1 MTLFA
6 LLHGGMHRGS
16 CWDAV
21 SAELH
26 RGGHAAIAPDLPVED
41 DAAGAHEWAQGVV
54 DAIDTAVGAVDTDVV
69 VVGHSLSGLCLPSIA
84 TLRSIRHMVFVAGL
98 LPVPGRSFV
107 EHLATEPEAITF
119 PSPAPGGTAPMGLT
133 WESVRAGFYHDCPES
148 VAREA
153 FDHMRRQSFTPFVE
167 TCPVERWPQTP
178 ATYIL
183 MRDDRAVSTSWVR
196 WHAVHRIGATVLEL
210 DGGHSPF
217 FAQPVR
223 LARALIAA
231 SG

>member
-1 MTLFA
+1 M
-6 LLHGGMHRGS
+6 
-16 CWDAV
+16 
-21 SAELH
+21 
-26 RGGHAAIAPDLPVED
+26 
-41 DAAGAHEWAQGVV
+41 AQGGVV

-84 TLRSIRHMVFVAGL
+84 TVHPPHGVRGWATARASILRRTPRHRTGGDHLSFARTRWYRADGFDVGVGARRL
-98 LPVPGRSFV
+98 LPR
-107 EHLATEPEAITF
+107 LPE
-119 PSPAPGGTAPMGLT
+119 
-133 WESVRAGFYHDCPES
+133 D

-153 FDHMRRQSFTPFVE
+153 FNHMRRQSFTPFVE

>member
-84 TLRSIRHMVFVAGL
+84 TVHPPHGVRGWATARAGSILRRTPRHRTGGDHLSFARTRWYRADGFDVGVGARRL
-98 LPVPGRSFV
+98 LP
-107 EHLATEPEAITF
+107 
-119 PSPAPGGTAPMGLT
+119 
-133 WESVRAGFYHDCPES
+133 
-148 VAREA
+148 
-153 FDHMRRQSFTPFVE
+153 
-167 TCPVERWPQTP
+167 
-178 ATYIL
+178 
-183 MRDDRAVSTSWVR
+183 
-196 WHAVHRIGATVLEL
+196 
-210 DGGHSPF
+210 
-217 FAQPVR
+217 
-223 LARALIAA
+223 
-231 SG
+231 